1 MKKLKHIRIYENF
14 DNNGTLILKSPL
26 HVQVDYEGFLDKNSY
41 LSVSEIM
48 NKFKDIGIY
57 EDFRYTY
64 NDFKN
69 SEITEDEFLNTVYD
83 DLKNMSIKTLLNFSE
98 VDVNEVKEKI
108 INDFNNSKLEKY
120 YEKSKLTSINAID
133 ITEDGYL
140 LVKVKSD
147 EDMDTDDIID
157 YLEGQYSDGWGE
169 GFEQTPIKLKS
180 GLDVFISAYDSDPDW
195 KIEIVD

>member
-169 GFEQTPIKLKS
+169 GFEQNPIKLKS
-180 GLDVFISAYDSDPDW
+180 GLDVFIYAYDSDPDW
-195 KIEIVD
+195 KIEIVN

>member
-1 MKKLKHIRIYENF
+1 MKKLKHIRIYESF
-14 DNNGTLILKSPL
+14 DNNGTLTLKSPL
-26 HVQVDYEGFLDKNSY
+26 HVMVDYEGWLDKNSY
-41 LSVSEIM
+41 LSVDEIIK
-48 NKFKDIGIY
+48 KFKDMGIY

-108 INDFNNSKLEKY
+108 INSFNNSKLEKY

-169 GFEQTPIKLKS
+169 GFEETPIKLKS